1 MKLPQPANMP
11 EQDSI
16 TLPTVTM
23 EGLTEIDADHIIV
36 IATESDKADLEAS
49 TVWPQIRAVKEGNV
63 TILDASP
70 YFSQAYN
77 PIGRELLLESIK
89 DELVK

>member
-1 MKLPQPANMP
+1 MIWDYLNQLICL

-36 IATESDKADLEAS
+36 IAAESDKADLEAS
-49 TVWPQIRAVKEGNV
+49 TVWPGNK
-63 TILDASP
+63 SCK
-70 YFSQAYN
+70 
-77 PIGRELLLESIK
+77 RR
-89 DELVK
+89 

>member
-1 MKLPQPANMP
+1 MP
-11 EQDSI
+11 KQDSI

-23 EGLTEIDADHIIV
+23 EGLSEIDADHIIV
-36 IATESDKADLEAS
+36 IGTEADKKDLEKS
-49 TVWPQIRAVKEGNV
+49 TVWPEIRAVKEGNV

-77 PIGRELLLESIK
+77 PIGRELLLQLIK
-89 DELVK
+89 DELTK

>member
-1 MKLPQPANMP
+1 MP

-23 EGLTEIDADHIIV
+23 EGLSEIDADHIIV

-49 TVWPQIRAVKEGNV
+49 SVWSQIRAVKDGNV
-63 TILDASP
+63 TILDASR
-70 YFSQAYN
+70 
-77 PIGRELLLESIK
+77 ILLSSLQSNRKRINIR
-89 DELVK
+89 VS

>member
-1 MKLPQPANMP
+1 MT

-16 TLPTVTM
+16 TLPTITM
-23 EGLTEIDADHIIV
+23 EGLAEIDADNIIV
-36 IATESDKADLEAS
+36 IGTESDKADLEKS
-49 TVWPQIRAVKEGNV
+49 SVWAQIRAVKEGNV

-70 YFSQAYN
+70 YFSQPYN
-77 PIGRELLLESIK
+77 PIGRLLILDTIK